1 MAARPA
7 FKPWEIE
14 DVIPNLEIDNANK
27 DPYQVVFEDVHRA
40 AYRNGSLANSV
51 YAAKFQIG
59 KFKYGEMVDFANKHF
74 LSGNAVLYGANIDHE
89 TLKGYGSTHLDI
101 CQGGAVAP
109 IKSPYKGGDWRRQA
123 KSEWTHVLLAG
134 EGAAGSD
141 AKALATQAVLLTA
154 LGRSSNVPHD
164 ASVGAGLLSKSVG
177 GSAAASAFQAVHADS
192 SLAGIYIVAP
202 VDHIEKAVRN
212 AAQTIKNLKLSN
224 LEAAK
229 RRTVLD
235 LLRASVHSAP
245 QSLER
250 TAQIFNSIDDRAIL
264 KAVEQVTASDVESAA
279 KRIAAKFSVA
289 SYGAINN
296 VPYADT
302 L

>member
-141 AKALATQAVLLTA
+141 AKALATQVQIFYRLSLIINIQIFQAVLLTA

-264 KAVEQVTASDVESAA
+264 KAVEQVNF
-279 KRIAAKFSVA
+279 KNFSMF
-289 SYGAINN
+289 
-296 VPYADT
+296 
-302 L
+302 